1 MPVKKNSKM
10 AKKIVKPSEKEN
22 RILKNENKFLN
33 ATIDELKTRLNTL
46 DSSKDRE
53 REIIEKHF
61 NEELLKAKEIIENSQ
76 KENEELSNELT
87 TTQQQF
93 KKLML
98 QNSTSRTTTTT
109 RSRTKTIG
117 FVFN

>member
-1 MPVKKNSKM
+1 MGQQQLGKRIAAVTTAVVFAL

-53 REIIEKHF
+53 REIIEC
-61 NEELLKAKEIIENSQ
+61 E
-76 KENEELSNELT
+76 
-87 TTQQQF
+87 
-93 KKLML
+93 
-98 QNSTSRTTTTT
+98 
-109 RSRTKTIG
+109 
-117 FVFN
+117 